1 MKAICFKCHF
11 VGIGV
16 AEPNCPSCG
25 FPLIV
30 NTESVALGARE
41 LERLFKR
48 SPDQP
53 PLPGV
58 NPEPRKAQLLA
69 ARRRERAQAIL
80 EARKLASRAKLRSRA
95 FLVGEIMAASA
106 LVAGA
111 LLMMH
116 LVGAF

>member
-16 AEPNCPSCG
+16 AEPTCPACG

-30 NTESVALGARE
+30 NTEPVALGAKD
-41 LERLFKR
+41 LEVLFNR
-48 SPDQP
+48 SAEAP

-58 NPEPRKAQLLA
+58 NPEPRKAVLLA

-80 EARKLASRAKLRSRA
+80 EAQRRSAIRRRRAWI
-95 FLVGEIMAASA
+95 VGEIAAASA

-111 LLMMH
+111 LMMLH
-116 LVGAF
+116 QLGAL

>member
-16 AEPNCPSCG
+16 KDPTCPGCG

-30 NTESVALGARE
+30 NTEPVALGAKE
-41 LERLFKR
+41 IESLFNRASDK
-48 SPDQP
+48 P

-58 NPEPRKAQLLA
+58 NPGPRKAQLLA
-69 ARRRERAQAIL
+69 ERRRERVQAMQ
-80 EARKLASRAKLRSRA
+80 EARKQASLLRRRAWLI
-95 FLVGEIMAASA
+95 GEIAAASA

-111 LLMMH
+111 LLMLH
-116 LVGAF
+116 QLGAL